1 MYKKCNR
8 ETDDFYFIVY
18 ETSNYWRKQ
27 RKFKNKS
34 GKFMETDRKR
44 FLRKLKTRLEA
55 YNNLGET
62 ELQTNVISIGD
73 EKVDKQYSELLKNIE
88 EANESKLLNKLG
100 MVSYKGGITA
110 KINRGMKK
118 LIRRL
123 YYKLFGW
130 LVIPMIDS
138 QNTYNGKMYN
148 SMLLMKDI
156 MIQQQMMIQQQ
167 NDMLL
172 EMRTY
177 LNNKYDNAK
186 HKDKDKECKG

>member
-1 MYKKCNR
+1 
-8 ETDDFYFIVY
+8 
-18 ETSNYWRKQ
+18 
-27 RKFKNKS
+27 
-34 GKFMETDRKR
+34 METDRKN

-100 MVSYKGGITA
+100 MVSYKGGIRA
-110 KINRGMKK
+110 KSNRGVKK
-118 LIRRL
+118 LIRKL
-123 YYKLFGW
+123 YYKLVGW
-130 LVIPMIDS
+130 LVIPMIDN
-138 QNTYNGKMYN
+138 QNIYNGKMYN

-172 EMRTY
+172 EMREH
-177 LNNKYDNAK
+177 LNNKQNDER
-186 HKDKDKECKG
+186 HDDKECKG

>member
-34 GKFMETDRKR
+34 GKFMETDRKK

-100 MVSYKGGITA
+100 MVSYKGGIRA
-110 KINRGMKK
+110 KINRGVKK
-118 LIRRL
+118 LIRKL
-123 YYKLFGW
+123 YYKLVGW
-130 LVIPMIDS
+130 LVIPMIDN
-138 QNTYNGKMYN
+138 QNIYNGKMYN

-172 EMRTY
+172 EMREH
-177 LNNKYDNAK
+177 LNNKQNDER
-186 HKDKDKECKG
+186 HDDKECKG

>member
-18 ETSNYWRKQ
+18 ETPNYWRKQ

-34 GKFMETDRKR
+34 GKFMETDRKK

-62 ELQTNVISIGD
+62 EVQTNVISIGD

-100 MVSYKGGITA
+100 MVSYKGGIKA

-172 EMRTY
+172 EMRAY

-186 HKDKDKECKG
+186 YKDKECKE

>member
-8 ETDDFYFIVY
+8 ETDDFFFIAY

-34 GKFMETDRKR
+34 GKFMETDRKK

-177 LNNKYDNAK
+177 LNNKYDNVK
-186 HKDKDKECKG
+186 HKDKECKG

>member
-1 MYKKCNR
+1 
-8 ETDDFYFIVY
+8 
-18 ETSNYWRKQ
+18 
-27 RKFKNKS
+27 
-34 GKFMETDRKR
+34 METDRKK

-55 YNNLGET
+55 YNNLGKT

-73 EKVDKQYSELLKNIE
+73 EKFDKQYSELLKNIE

-110 KINRGMKK
+110 KINRGIKK

-186 HKDKDKECKG
+186 HKDKDKDKDKECKG

>member
-1 MYKKCNR
+1 
-8 ETDDFYFIVY
+8 
-18 ETSNYWRKQ
+18 
-27 RKFKNKS
+27 
-34 GKFMETDRKR
+34 METDRKK

-73 EKVDKQYSELLKNIE
+73 EKVDEQYSELLKNIE

-186 HKDKDKECKG
+186 HKDKECKG

>member
-1 MYKKCNR
+1 
-8 ETDDFYFIVY
+8 
-18 ETSNYWRKQ
+18 
-27 RKFKNKS
+27 
-34 GKFMETDRKR
+34 
-44 FLRKLKTRLEA
+44 
-55 YNNLGET
+55 
-62 ELQTNVISIGD
+62 
-73 EKVDKQYSELLKNIE
+73 
-88 EANESKLLNKLG
+88 
-100 MVSYKGGITA
+100 
-110 KINRGMKK
+110 MKK

-177 LNNKYDNAK
+177 LNNKYDNVK
-186 HKDKDKECKG
+186 HKDKECKG

>member
-1 MYKKCNR
+1 
-8 ETDDFYFIVY
+8 
-18 ETSNYWRKQ
+18 
-27 RKFKNKS
+27 
-34 GKFMETDRKR
+34 METDRKK

-177 LNNKYDNAK
+177 LNNKYDNVK
-186 HKDKDKECKG
+186 HKDKECKG

>member
-34 GKFMETDRKR
+34 GKFMETDRKK

-177 LNNKYDNAK
+177 LNNKYDNVK
-186 HKDKDKECKG
+186 HKDKECKG

>member
-18 ETSNYWRKQ
+18 ETLNYWRKQ

-34 GKFMETDRKR
+34 GKFMETDRKK

-62 ELQTNVISIGD
+62 ELKTNVISIGD

-177 LNNKYDNAK
+177 LNNKYDNVK
-186 HKDKDKECKG
+186 HKDKECKG